1 MPRRADHLRFAR
13 RSLGGIQ
20 RGSLTKMMRDS
31 SCGAG
36 KKEPFGFAIGIFENR
51 CGFPRSEMTS

>member
-1 MPRRADHLRFAR
+1 
-13 RSLGGIQ
+13 
-20 RGSLTKMMRDS
+20 MMRDR

-51 CGFPRSEMTS
+51 CGFPRSEMTPCEMLVLIEHAATRLSTRGR